1 MAGQIKNYFEA
12 HEDDDLHSKRS
23 KTKRDKDTFDVSAL
37 SKTSS
42 ASKRTSAS
50 KRKKKSKKKSASNR
64 KKQAGYEDSVSPSS
78 DTKLSASSG
87 TRRVKQR
94 PSVKEDLRYGMPGD
108 VGSIPRYVRR
118 QDEMSPSSITTS
130 RISLESRMNL
140 KSRPRPPIAP
150 DISRMSPEARA
161 KMRSR
166 SIDAVPKHVTQSAPT
181 ARSKASPKWREELRD
196 RNRLTAPPLHNSYA
210 YGGEKEVPGSEKQGF
225 KKKKGNPSEDTIAT
239 YIMSC

>member
-12 HEDDDLHSKRS
+12 HEDDLHSKRS
-23 KTKRDKDTFDVSAL
+23 KKKRGKDTSDVSAL

-50 KRKKKSKKKSASNR
+50 KRKKKSKNKATSST

-78 DTKLSASSG
+78 VTKLSASSG
-87 TRRVKQR
+87 TRRVKPR
-94 PSVKEDLRYGMPGD
+94 PSVKEDLRFGMPGD

-118 QDEMSPSSITTS
+118 EDEMSPSSITTS

-140 KSRPRPPIAP
+140 KSRPRLPIGP
-150 DISRMSPEARA
+150 DLSRISPEART

-181 ARSKASPKWREELRD
+181 ARSKASPKWREELQD
-196 RNRLTAPPLHNSYA
+196 RSRLAAPPLYNSYA
-210 YGGEKEVPGSEKQGF
+210 NGGEKEVPGSEKQGL